1 MKKYLYLLL
10 LMALSLTF
18 TSGCAETTD
27 WEPTEYDNVNNFDG
41 VNMTVKEET
50 VSSTGL
56 IVVIENNSKSQCIY
70 SEDFVLEK
78 KIKGN
83 WYQVPVIIGK
93 DYGFNDIGYNL
104 ASEENGEW
112 AVEWDWLYGS
122 LDTGEY
128 RIIKNV
134 LDFRDTGDFDQYKLA
149 VEFKISSDNK

>member
-18 TSGCAETTD
+18 TSGCAEATD
-27 WEPTEYDNVNNFDG
+27 WEPTEYENVNNFDG

-56 IVVIENNSKSQCIY
+56 IVVIENNSDSQCIY

-78 KIKGN
+78 KIKGS
-83 WYQVPVIIGK
+83 WYQVPVIIGE

-104 ASEENGEW
+104 ASEENEEW

-149 VEFKISSDNK
+149 AEFKISSDK